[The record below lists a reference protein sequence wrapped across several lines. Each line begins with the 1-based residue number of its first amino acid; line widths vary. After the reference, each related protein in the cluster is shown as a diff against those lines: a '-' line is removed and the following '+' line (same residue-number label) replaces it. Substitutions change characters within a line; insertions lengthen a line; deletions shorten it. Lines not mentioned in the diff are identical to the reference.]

1 MPLSLRFVAHSETG
15 LVRKN
20 NQDSGYASPHLL
32 VVADGMGGAAAGDL
46 ASAVAIDAIR
56 KVDARVA
63 GEQMLEVLAGA
74 LHQANDRIADLVN
87 ADYAL
92 EGMGTTVTGAL
103 FDGAE
108 LGLAHI
114 GDSRAYLFRD
124 GRLERLTH
132 DHSWVQSLVD
142 DGRISEEEATLHPHR
157 SLLIK
162 VLNGQPAND
171 PDLTRLTLQL
181 GDRLLFCSDGLCGL
195 VDDPDIEAAL
205 RLPDLEGASRRLVQL
220 AHAAGGIDNI
230 TLIVGDVVDAGGT
243 ENALI
248 LGAAADRELPTV
260 ESLQRQATASP
271 LDDHEDT
278 VVTARPQPTATAP
291 AGHVE
296 DEARYDPRPPQQRRR
311 LRTLAGALAL
321 VVLLSAGATAAWAWT
336 RTQYYVGAASEQ
348 VAIFQGLAEGLPGVR
363 LSRVYEVQQ
372 LPIRVLPPYYQER
385 VRSGIPVAN
394 VAAARQTVTELAQA
408 AKRCASQA
416 APTPTPR
423 PTPARSTAAV
433 RSPAPRPSPAR
444 STAPVRTTAPQPSP
458 RAPTPP
464 TKPVPS
470 TSTLGA
476 GPTKPSAA
484 APTSP
489 STATPEPTC

>member
-32 VVADGMGGAAAGDL
+32 VVADGMGGAGAGDM

-56 KVDARVA
+56 KVDGRVA
-63 GEQMLEVLAGA
+63 GDQMLEVLAGA

-171 PDLTRLTLQL
+171 PDLTRLTVQQ

-205 RLPDLEGASRRLVQL
+205 RLPELEAASRRLIQL

-260 ESLQRQATASP
+260 ESLQRQASAAP
-271 LDDHEDT
+271 VDDHEDT
-278 VVTARPQPTATAP
+278 VVTARPAQPTATAT
-291 AGHVE
+291 ADHVE
-296 DEARYDPRPPQQRRR
+296 DEARYDPRPPQQGRR
-311 LRTLAGALAL
+311 LRTLAGALVL

-348 VAIFQGLAEGLPGVR
+348 VAIFQGLSESLPGVR

-385 VRSGIPVAN
+385 VRSGIPVDN

-416 APTPTPR
+416 SPTPTPR
-423 PTPARSTAAV
+423 PTPAR
-433 RSPAPRPSPAR
+433 PP
-444 STAPVRTTAPQPSP
+444 APVRTPAPQPSP
-458 RAPTPP
+458 RATAPP

-470 TSTLGA
+470 ATGTLRA

-489 STATPEPTC
+489 TTATPEPTC